1 MLVTTNEINQAWRAD
16 GRKMQI
22 KVMIGGVT
30 YDNDTVTSL
39 SFDSGSISGESFQL
53 GSTYMNSLEIVFPSI
68 LETIRED
75 IEVQAELGIL
85 VNGIYEYA
93 KLGKFIIS
101 EFNRDRNSNTT
112 TITAVDQMIL
122 MEGIYESKLSY
133 PATIRDVALE
143 IANLSGV
150 VIDPVSFSTL
160 PTSTIKKLEGYTCR
174 QAIGI
179 IAQFEGGFA
188 NFNRLGQL
196 QIRRLAPND
205 FSISA
210 SDYLLKG
217 FKKNEKT
224 YRINGIR
231 VRTGEEDSDVLTVG
245 TSVGNVVEL
254 ENKAMTQ
261 QLLNAIWSK
270 VEGISYFPFELKW
283 RGNPNLEAGDW
294 INILDR
300 DGNRY
305 SVPNLS
311 YSFVFNGGLTAESK
325 ATTVGNSEVTY
336 SYKGPLKQ
344 QIIQIQKVLEGA
356 NGWNSNYYDE
366 TEPQHPKEGDL
377 WFKPNGQYKEIWTYE
392 NVNGILKWV
401 LQISDAPD
409 EAIKQAIDQAEKNI
423 AQNIIDIESA
433 LDKATQA
440 ELDAGF
446 SKDLA
451 GEAKALGVA
460 ASSLAGEA
468 TTNANK
474 AMTDAQEAIRQV
486 VLNGGVAADASAEA
500 TEARRLASLAEGNA
514 QEALTKANTS
524 VTDASKALTDA
535 TKAFNKSFKSS
546 AIAYATSTNGSTP
559 PTTGWLSTVPTPS
572 PDVYIWT
579 RTTILLND
587 NTPVVSYSVG
597 KIGAKGDQGLKGDTG
612 GQGIQGLPGVNAP
625 TITSVVQQF
634 YLSTSTT
641 TQTGG
646 SWLSTVPVWSS
657 GRYYWVRVATTYSN
671 GSTTTSTPV
680 LDNALND
687 SLVTAL
693 EVKTANQNLSTTVTQ
708 HATLIESKAN
718 STTVDAIAGRVT
730 TAEGSIST
738 IAGKVELKANSTD
751 VQTLTGRV
759 ITAEGTITTQ
769 AGQIALKANTTTVNT
784 LTGRVAT
791 AEGNI
796 TTQAGQ
802 IELRATKADVQTL
815 DGRVTTAEGSINVQ
829 AGQIASKVSQ
839 TDFNT
844 LSGRVGTAESSI
856 SQQAGEIA
864 LRVTTTTYNAGIG
877 SKENTITKATTAPAH
892 LNGRLWLDTS
902 VTPNV
907 LNRST
912 GTAWVKVT
920 PTTPGEVGAYSA
932 GDGSALAGRVSTAET
947 SITAN
952 TTAINLRATKTDL
965 DATKGRV
972 TTAEGT
978 INVQAGQIALK
989 ANQTTVDTLT
999 GRVGTAETN
1008 ISANTTAI
1016 NLRATKTDVNAL
1028 TGRVTTAEGTITAQA
1043 GLIALK
1049 ANQSV
1054 VDTLTG
1060 RVSTTE
1066 AKITATDGKVT
1077 TLTTKTDGNT
1087 TSIGQLQTSYSG
1099 LSSTVTQVK
1108 NNLEGMEIGG
1118 RNLIVN
1124 TESLD
1129 GYSYK
1134 TSDKYMNFN
1143 IARTKKGSTGYSDT
1157 FSATTIDIAEGDT
1170 YTASFFARTSVASFI
1185 VCHWYS
1191 PNTTIYAISSTGQ
1204 VSYGADGGIQVTTS
1218 TDWKRYWVT
1227 WIQSTTT
1234 NVKRLII
1241 GRNTITPE
1249 GTLVEIS
1256 GVKIEKGN
1264 KATDWSPAPEDYTT
1278 VTAFSALEQ
1287 NLNGFKTTVQNTYAD
1302 KTTVTQLAGQWTTT
1316 TNLANG
1322 HTSQIA
1328 SLGTDINLRATKAD
1342 LISQINLSPES
1353 ILIASAKI
1361 QIKGDTYIESGVIKT
1376 AHIADL
1382 AVSGAKIANASI
1394 ASAKII
1400 SLDAAKITATSLSAI
1415 TTNTGALN
1423 VSGWLTTT
1431 TENYGFRGTYN
1442 YGDELYGAYNPRWF
1456 DGDYRLSHRYL
1467 TFQANV
1473 YDVNS
1478 NNTRGAFKYYGET
1491 FYGADYLKLRQYTS
1505 STNKTIRAR
1514 VDVTADSIIIGP
1526 NFNGAQSII
1535 LNSNATSFFAKD
1547 ASFADGITVNSQ
1559 NQDGVR
1565 TGRINAPMNY
1575 NTLILNNNR
1584 NLGTLELGYDTSR
1597 YLRAKDVYDRTY
1609 SLASN
1614 MIVTN
1619 EGTLGRATSARK
1631 YKTNIVELKEI
1642 YSKAKDVLQIQP
1654 VTWLDKRALIETGT
1668 EQRGYGFI
1676 ADEFHELGLKEVVQY
1691 GSDGQVEGLA
1701 YDRISMYHNVI
1712 LQDHEQQLKRLDSLN
1727 TKVIRL
1733 VANSS
1738 TYGTR
1743 LNNLESEV
1751 FRLKKCIEEL
1761 EKIA

>member
-122 MEGIYESKLSY
+122 MEGMYESKLSY

-150 VIDPVSFSTL
+150 VINPVSFSTL

-409 EAIKQAIDQAEKNI
+409 EAIKQAIDQADKDI
-423 AQNIIDIESA
+423 AQNIIDI
-433 LDKATQA
+433 DKSLSKAEQA

-446 SKDLA
+446 ATDLA
-451 GEAKALGVA
+451 KDASALANQTA
-460 ASSLAGEA
+460 ASLV
-468 TTNANK
+468 NVK
-474 AMTDAQEAIRQV
+474 AAADQAK
-486 VLNGGVAADASAEA
+486 ADAS
-500 TEARRLASLAEGNA
+500 TSLTNA
-514 QEALTKANTS
+514 QNALNKAI
-524 VTDASKALTDA
+524 
-535 TKAFNKSFKSS
+535 KSS
-546 AIAYATSTNGSTP
+546 VIHYALSANGTTP
-559 PTTGWLSTVPTPS
+559 PATGWQTSNPNPTA
-572 PDVYIWT
+572 DQYVWT
-579 RTTILLND
+579 RTTITLND
-587 NTPVVSYSVG
+587 NSPIVSYSVG
-597 KIGAKGDQGLKGDTG
+597 KIGSKGDKGDIGLKGDT
-612 GQGIQGLPGVNAP
+612 GLPGVNAP
-625 TITSVVQQF
+625 KIISVKEQY
-634 YLSTSTT
+634 YLSTSNASP
-641 TQTGG
+641 TGG
-646 SWLSTVPVWSS
+646 SWVDTVPTWSS
-657 GRYYWVRVATTYSN
+657 GKYYWLRVSTTFDNATT
-671 GSTTTSTPV
+671 TLSTPV
-680 LDNALND
+680 LDAALNQ
-687 SLVTAL
+687 SLVKTL
-693 EVKTANQNLSTTVTQ
+693 EVQTATQNLSATVTQ
-708 HATLIESKAN
+708 HATLIESKA
-718 STTVDAIAGRVT
+718 SATTVD
-730 TAEGSIST
+730 
-738 IAGKVELKANSTD
+738 
-751 VQTLTGRV
+751 TLTGRV
-759 ITAEGTITTQ
+759 STTEGQITTQ
-769 AGQIALKANTTTVNT
+769 AGQIALKANTSDVNT
-784 LTGRVAT
+784 LTGRVTTAEGRITTNAQQIDLRATKTDVNTLTGRVST

-802 IELRATKADVQTL
+802 
-815 DGRVTTAEGSINVQ
+815 
-829 AGQIASKVSQ
+829 
-839 TDFNT
+839 
-844 LSGRVGTAESSI
+844 
-856 SQQAGEIA
+856 
-864 LRVTTTTYNAGIG
+864 
-877 SKENTITKATTAPAH
+877 
-892 LNGRLWLDTS
+892 
-902 VTPNV
+902 
-907 LNRST
+907 
-912 GTAWVKVT
+912 
-920 PTTPGEVGAYSA
+920 
-932 GDGSALAGRVSTAET
+932 
-947 SITAN
+947 
-952 TTAINLRATKTDL
+952 
-965 DATKGRV
+965 
-972 TTAEGT
+972 
-978 INVQAGQIALK
+978 
-989 ANQTTVDTLT
+989 
-999 GRVGTAETN
+999 
-1008 ISANTTAI
+1008 
-1016 NLRATKTDVNAL
+1016 
-1028 TGRVTTAEGTITAQA
+1028 
-1043 GLIALK
+1043 IALK

-1060 RVSTTE
+1060 RMTATE
-1066 AKITATDGKVT
+1066 ASIKITDGKVT

-1087 TSIGQLQTSYSG
+1087 TQIGLLETSYSG
-1099 LSSTVTQVK
+1099 LNSTVTQVK

-1118 RNLIVN
+1118 RNLLIRTAEINN
-1124 TESLD
+1124 TWINTTGTVAPTLNHA
-1129 GYSYK
+1129 
-1134 TSDKYMNFN
+1134 TSDFVQISPNKEYFF
-1143 IARTKKGSTGYSDT
+1143 TKKNSELVTNDNQNGVTGFWRFAWYDENKTYINRQPDT
-1157 FSATTIDIAEGDT
+1157 TN
-1170 YTASFFARTSVASFI
+1170 SFLWRA
-1185 VCHWYS
+1185 
-1191 PNTTIYAISSTGQ
+1191 PNNACFLR
-1204 VSYGADGGIQVTTS
+1204 VSYPVDS
-1218 TDWKRYWVT
+1218 YPKLER
-1227 WIQSTTT
+1227 
-1234 NVKRLII
+1234 
-1241 GRNTITPE
+1241 
-1249 GTLVEIS
+1249 
-1256 GVKIEKGN
+1256 GN

-1287 NLNGFKTTVQNTYAD
+1287 NLNGFKTTVANTYAD
-1302 KTTVTQLAGQWTTT
+1302 KTTVNQLAGQWQTTT
-1316 TNLANG
+1316 TLANG
-1322 HTSQIA
+1322 NASQIS
-1328 SLGTDINLRATKAD
+1328 SLGTQINLRATKTEVAESILAD
-1342 LISQINLSPES
+1342 KTIKDTRTTNQLPPWYYTNYPKQKAYEFKTCATIGLPTSAGTYASVVTEVPWTDASGGTIEQTATATDGVYQRRGTTTWSAWAKIADSSNIVSQINISPES

-1361 QIKGDTYIESGVIKT
+1361 QIKGDTYIDNGVIKT

-1400 SLDAAKITATSLSAI
+1400 SLDAAKISVGTLTGHTLNGAVINGGSI
-1415 TTNTGALN
+1415 TGTTFHNEGTDGNVTIANGRIRAKDFFVRENGAL
-1423 VSGWLTTT
+1423 VSETGYIVVRSMLSDVFLQSNNEVRVTSVRSYDEFMPIRASDFIAT
-1431 TENYGFRGTYN
+1431 NKIYN
-1442 YGDELYGAYNPRWF
+1442 YGNYESATVAMLQANNGYAILRSLNNVVFLQGQDVRCTTTSNTSSYVNLYANAFIGRGGNTAFGTDTGYSVLRSSGDTQPVYIQGSEIRATKVSNAGTYVAVRASAFPTGSMEEFKTDIKKYTKSALHIIRESTIYDYKLRSELESGRVKTRIGLVIGHGYNTPNEII
-1456 DGDYRLSHRYL
+1456 DGDGVEQYAMNSLGWKAIQELDVSI
-1467 TFQANV
+1467 QNAN
-1473 YDVNS
+1473 
-1478 NNTRGAFKYYGET
+1478 K
-1491 FYGADYLKLRQYTS
+1491 
-1505 STNKTIRAR
+1505 
-1514 VDVTADSIIIGP
+1514 
-1526 NFNGAQSII
+1526 
-1535 LNSNATSFFAKD
+1535 
-1547 ASFADGITVNSQ
+1547 
-1559 NQDGVR
+1559 
-1565 TGRINAPMNY
+1565 RIN
-1575 NTLILNNNR
+1575 TTDSKLI
-1584 NLGTLELGYDTSR
+1584 
-1597 YLRAKDVYDRTY
+1597 K
-1609 SLASN
+1609 
-1614 MIVTN
+1614 
-1619 EGTLGRATSARK
+1619 
-1631 YKTNIVELKEI
+1631 
-1642 YSKAKDVLQIQP
+1642 
-1654 VTWLDKRALIETGT
+1654 
-1668 EQRGYGFI
+1668 
-1676 ADEFHELGLKEVVQY
+1676 
-1691 GSDGQVEGLA
+1691 
-1701 YDRISMYHNVI
+1701 
-1712 LQDHEQQLKRLDSLN
+1712 
-1727 TKVIRL
+1727 L
-1733 VANSS
+1733 VANDSI
-1738 TYGTR
+1738 YGLR

-1751 FRLKKCIEEL
+1751 FRLKKRIEEL
-1761 EKIA
+1761 EKTA